1 MLGTSALSGR
11 MRGAGMKQQIFG
23 DVSVREA
30 QLRRAQQMVESSLG
44 GGTGGTVLVSGLS
57 GMGKTSLLQAITPD
71 GKPWKVVRFKA
82 DAYEAKLPFAAVE
95 RLLYQLRTKQ
105 QHEPLVDAAA
115 HPRQL
120 GALLL
125 GELDRRRHPV
135 FLVIDDAQWLDPQSA
150 MALRFAINRLIDG
163 RFFAVVASRPMTEPN
178 ALLELLSEL
187 NGRSEQHAELVI
199 DPLTTEQVQS
209 VAARLVNRGIS
220 QRSARELREATGGS
234 PALLNAALTLTGDS
248 DTFTTDDGIWE
259 VPIPLIDAARNPFA
273 RLAAAIP
280 TAGNNVV
287 QICSVLRDPVEV
299 RLVEDIA
306 GSLGLDVDAAEA
318 TTAGLITQR
327 RWRGEIWVAPRH
339 DLLAH
344 AVEQGMSAERVLAI
358 HRAAGE
364 AMEGR
369 RGLRH
374 QLAAASG
381 IDDAL
386 RDRVR
391 EIVRSVSTPAQ
402 ADEAIGYLR
411 RILALS
417 GAGAEHDDVL
427 IGLAMLA
434 MRFRRQQL
442 VLDLLPA
449 FEALPPGAM
458 AAAIA
463 VEMLAVAGRLP
474 EAWAAAASVQI
485 PAPECDTAEDRILR
499 AHIAAV
505 SAQFLLMTGDIA
517 SIPAQVEV
525 ARRRVDEVLP
535 GDVESA
541 RERVRWMYSADRQH
555 MRLLGWTVTSA
566 ARSGQTDVFRAAL
579 GELGQL
585 IAQAEPSPELVDVLV
600 TRAGILMQ
608 MGDVV
613 AVHNDMLTARAVLEQ
628 FPHAWTAGHARVI
641 LTHVNYLLGDWEGSL
656 AGADPAVSLAMDETA
671 YTVRPVTHFAAALV
685 RASRGESAEVAALL
699 EAGERSRVSQ
709 HESYESAMAA
719 IVAAELARAT
729 GDPGAQ
735 LRACSDPALRS
746 LGSTTHG
753 WMGYRVEALA
763 ALGRVDEARA
773 AFDEVREASAVRWQ
787 PYYGSMLWLE
797 ARIEDAADRQKTANA
812 LYEQAIAEPSAALFP
827 FPLARARAD
836 FGRFLLRVGDP
847 AGARSQLERAAD
859 VFARLGAAPDLERAL
874 ALLRR
879 AGGNGSGMPEDPFAP
894 LTARERQIAHQAS
907 NGHTNREIAESL
919 FLSVTTVNFHMRN
932 VLPKLG
938 LESRRQLRTL
948 ARSR

>member
-1 MLGTSALSGR
+1 
-11 MRGAGMKQQIFG
+11 MKQQVFG
-23 DVSVREA
+23 DVSVRAA
-30 QLRRAQQMVESSLG
+30 QLRQAQQMVEASLG
-44 GGTGGTVLVSGLS
+44 AGTGGTLLVSGLS
-57 GMGKTSLLQAITPD
+57 GMGKTSLLHAITPD

-95 RLLYQLRTKQ
+95 RLLHQLRTTR
-105 QHEPLVDAAA
+105 QHEALPDATA

-135 FLVIDDAQWLDPQSA
+135 FLVVDDAQWLDPQSA
-150 MALRFAINRLIDG
+150 MALRFALNRLVDG
-163 RFFAVVASRPMTEPN
+163 RFFAAVASRPMTEPN
-178 ALLELLSEL
+178 ALLELLIEL
-187 NGRSEQHAELVI
+187 NGRSEQHAELVV
-199 DPLTTEQVQS
+199 DPLTTEEVQS
-209 VAARLVNRGIS
+209 VVARLVNRGVS
-220 QRSARELREATGGS
+220 LRSARELREATGGS
-234 PALLNAALTLTGDS
+234 PALLNAAMALTGDS
-248 DTFTTDDGIWE
+248 DSFSADAGIWE

-273 RLAAAIP
+273 RLAAAAP
-280 TAGNNVV
+280 AAGENVV

-299 RLVEDIA
+299 RLVDEIA
-306 GSLGLDVDAAEA
+306 RTVGLDADVDEA
-318 TTAGLITQR
+318 TAAGLIAQR
-327 RWRGEIWVAPRH
+327 RWRGEVWVAPRH
-339 DLLAH
+339 DLLAR
-344 AVEQGMSAERVLAI
+344 AVEQGMSPERVLAI

-364 AMEGR
+364 ALTGR

-374 QLAAASG
+374 SLAAASG
-381 IDDAL
+381 VDGAL
-386 RDRVR
+386 QDRVR
-391 EIVRSVSTPAQ
+391 AIVRAVSTPAQ

-411 RILALS
+411 GVLALS
-417 GAGAEHDDVL
+417 EAGREHDDVL
-427 IGLAMLA
+427 IGLALVA

-449 FEALPPGAM
+449 FEALPPGNM
-458 AAAIA
+458 ATAIA
-463 VEMLAVAGRLP
+463 VEMFAVAGRLP
-474 EAWAAAASVQI
+474 EALAAATSVQL
-485 PAPECDTAEDRILR
+485 PDPECDTPDDRILR

-505 SAQFLLMTGDIA
+505 RAQFLLMMGDMA
-517 SIPAQVEV
+517 SIPAQVAL
-525 ARRRVDEVLP
+525 ARRSVDEVLP
-535 GDVESA
+535 GDLEAAS
-541 RERVRWMYSADRQH
+541 ERVRWMYSADRLH

-566 ARSGQTDVFRAAL
+566 ARSGQVDVFRAAL

-656 AGADPAVSLAMDETA
+656 AGADTAVSLAMDETA

-685 RASRGESAEVAALL
+685 RASRGESGEVAALL
-699 EAGERSRVSQ
+699 EAGERSRVSR
-709 HESYESAMAA
+709 HESYEEAMAA
-719 IVAAELARAT
+719 VVAAELARAS

-746 LGSTTHG
+746 LRSTTHG

-763 ALGRVDEARA
+763 ALGRVSEARA
-773 AFDEVREASAVRWQ
+773 ALDELREASARGWQ
-787 PYYGSMLWLE
+787 PYYGSILWLE

-812 LYEQAIAEPSAALFP
+812 LYEQAIAEPSAALYP

-836 FGRFLLRVGDP
+836 YGRFLLRVGDGG
-847 AGARSQLERAAD
+847 GALLQLERAAE
-859 VFARLGAAPDLERAL
+859 VFARLGASPDLERTL
-874 ALLRR
+874 TLIER
-879 AGGNGSGMPEDPFAP
+879 AGGNGAGMPEDPFAP

-907 NGHTNREIAESL
+907 HGHTNREIAESL

-938 LESRRQLRTL
+938 LDSRRQLRTL